1 VGYPKSLP
9 QGCSK
14 LRCRIDRKYVGRP
27 GVGQHEDAQVQ
38 KDELNPC
45 RYPSEADLEK
55 VKNCVLKASAAPA
68 NAKPRCWARWTGPS
82 NPSTGRS
89 LMASVWLCSWRE
101 KRPAERQKL
110 VWPALKD
117 GQ

>member
-1 VGYPKSLP
+1 MGYPKGLP

-89 LMASVWLCSWRE
+89 WRRCGSVAGE
-101 KRPAERQKL
+101 KNAL
-110 VWPALKD
+110 LKD
-117 GQ
+117 KSSCGRL

>member
-1 VGYPKSLP
+1 MGYPKSLP

-27 GVGQHEDAQVQ
+27 GVRQHEDAQVQ

-68 NAKPRCWARWTGPS
+68 NAKPRCWARWTGPP

-89 LMASVWLCSWRE
+89 LTASVWLCSWRE
-101 KRPAERQKL
+101 NAL
-110 VWPALKD
+110 LKD
-117 GQ
+117 ESSCGRL